1 MRTFITRAAQLCVGV
16 AAAKFIARR
25 RRAIDFAGRTV
36 VISGGSRGLGLEMAR
51 QFAADGARLVL
62 LARDPSELGTAALE
76 LTSHGSTVLPIM
88 CDVRDRQAISS
99 AVAQIRVWSGTIDV
113 LVNNA
118 GIIEVGPLENMVRA
132 DYEEAMAVH
141 FWGPLDL
148 THHSLPLMHR
158 GARIVNIVS
167 VGGHVAVPHLL
178 PYCASKFA
186 LTGFSDG
193 LRAELA
199 RRGIRVTTVI
209 PGLMRTG
216 SHVKARFKGEHKKE
230 FALFALANALPLFS
244 MNAERAARRIV
255 NACRYGDAA
264 LTLTP
269 QARALEIA
277 NILLPRLT
285 GEMMKLSARLLPGPL
300 PHSHQSKTGLES
312 RSPLAPHWITNL
324 ADTASVRNNE

>member
-1 MRTFITRAAQLCVGV
+1 MRTLIARIAQLCAGL
-16 AAAKFIARR
+16 AAAKFITRR
-25 RRAIDFAGRTV
+25 MRAIDFTGRTV

-51 QFAADGARLVL
+51 QFAAQGARLVL
-62 LARDPSELGTAALE
+62 LARDPSELGGAALE
-76 LTSHGSTVLPIM
+76 LTSHGATVLPIM

-99 AVAQIRVWSGTIDV
+99 AVAQIRVWSGVIDV

-118 GIIEVGPLENMVRA
+118 GIIQVGPFENMERA
-132 DYEEAMAVH
+132 DYEDAMAVH

-148 THHSLPLMHR
+148 IHHCLPLMHR

-167 VGGHVAVPHLL
+167 IGGHVAVPHLS

-186 LTGFSDG
+186 LAGFSEG

-199 RRGIRVTTVI
+199 RRNIRVTTVI

-216 SHVKARFKGEHKKE
+216 SHVNARFRGAHKKE

-255 NACRYGDAA
+255 NACRYGDPV
-264 LTLTP
+264 LTLTS

-277 NILLPRLT
+277 NIIMPGLT
-285 GEMMKLSARLLPGPL
+285 AEIMKLAALVLPNPL
-300 PHSHQSKTGLES
+300 PHSPRSNSGRES
-312 RSPLAPHWITNL
+312 RSPLAPRSLTTL
-324 ADTASVRNNE
+324 ADTASIRNNE